1 MASLES
7 SGSLSEDPSWCRWGE
22 GLGSK
27 NTWVMPVV
35 PPAPLLPGSD
45 ARLGGKVLISG
56 PLSVGDEF
64 PRGLAVTQGATLST

>member
-7 SGSLSEDPSWCRWGE
+7 SGSLMEDPSWWRWGE

-27 NTWVMPVV
+27 NTWVMPVE
-35 PPAPLLPGSD
+35 PPAPPLLPGPD

-64 PRGLAVTQGATLST
+64 PRGLAVTY